1 MVCASGIASDDVTG
15 ATLFVSD
22 VLYVDGVAQLA
33 VSAAEV
39 GVSSTVR
46 PLDLDDEAANEQH
59 DMVRLGTQ

>member
-1 MVCASGIASDDVTG
+1 MVCASGTASDDVTD

-22 VLYVDGVAQLA
+22 VLHVDGVTQLA

-59 DMVRLGTQ
+59 DVVWLGTQ

>member
-1 MVCASGIASDDVTG
+1 VTD

-22 VLYVDGVAQLA
+22 ILDVDGVARLA

-46 PLDLDDEAANEQH
+46 PLDLDDEAANEHH
-59 DMVRLGTQ
+59 DVVRLGTH